1 MRARR
6 GMTLIEV
13 MLAGAIT
20 VLFTLS
26 LMEALVVA
34 AKISNENSQL
44 LAADAYAW
52 DTAWKWFNKKFDDL
66 DGTTGGDV
74 KFGNMSS
81 NECPV
86 LCSAQTGG
94 VAQWAVK
101 SSLVTM
107 SRHGKSDI
115 KAKLIE
121 VNVAWGPN
129 SDRKSLNG
137 MFGNKIQVGTKN
149 YSHPVSI
156 YKCEIDRGEL

>member
-1 MRARR
+1 MRARK

-26 LMEALVVA
+26 LMEALIVA

-66 DGTTGGDV
+66 DGTTGGKVEFDV
-74 KFGNMSS
+74 VSS
-81 NECPV
+81 NDCPM
-86 LCSAQTGG
+86 LCSALTGG
-94 VAQWAVK
+94 DAQWAVK

-107 SRHGKSDI
+107 TRHGVETKV
-115 KAKLIE
+115 KLIE
-121 VNVAWGPN
+121 VNVAWGPA

-156 YKCEIDRGEL
+156 YKSDLDRGEL